1 MNKTLVIAFFAISLF
16 SARGI
21 EAQNVEKK
29 SWEIHIKLGSQ
40 TYLNELDPD
49 PGSASLG
56 GFLIGYNLSDRSM
69 IGLHS
74 ASASY
79 QIQYLD
85 GTTDEEYVNSFL
97 LLYRY
102 RFRVQKAL
110 QPYLE
115 AGLGA
120 ADPIIGYDTGS
131 KPAFTFALGA
141 LWRFHDKWAVSL
153 ESRGVSW
160 SQDNTPDVAEVFG
173 AEGESVTVSSNEFT
187 VGIGYLF

>member
-1 MNKTLVIAFFAISLF
+1 MNKIFVIACFAIGLF

-74 ASASY
+74 ASAIY
-79 QIQYLD
+79 QIQYID

-97 LLYRY
+97 LIYRH

-115 AGLGA
+115 AGLGS

-131 KPAFTFALGA
+131 KPAFTFASVRYGASMTNGPSPSKAEASLGP
-141 LWRFHDKWAVSL
+141 RTTPPTSPKSSGQKESL
-153 ESRGVSW
+153 L
-160 SQDNTPDVAEVFG
+160 P
-173 AEGESVTVSSNEFT
+173 
-187 VGIGYLF
+187 